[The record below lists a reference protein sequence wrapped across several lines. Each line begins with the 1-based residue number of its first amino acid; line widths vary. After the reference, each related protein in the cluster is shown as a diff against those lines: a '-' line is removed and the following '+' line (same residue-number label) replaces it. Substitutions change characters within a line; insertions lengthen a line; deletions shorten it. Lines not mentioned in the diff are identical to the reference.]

1 MGRWFTGQAYP
12 NGGVDM
18 GSDASNVCV
27 KSFNHLPY
35 FLATIIGGVVAGVL
49 AFAITQSN
57 GWGQIALGLV
67 IITIGTAS
75 AFVHYEAYTRTREA
89 DTDLLYAM
97 IIQGFILLCWAAC
110 AVYIFIHVKPLP
122 QMSSFTVT
130 GPAVIEKRPS

>member
-1 MGRWFTGQAYP
+1 MS
-12 NGGVDM
+12 
-18 GSDASNVCV
+18 SDAPIVCV

-35 FLATIIGGVVAGVL
+35 FLATIVGGVIAGIL

-67 IITIGTAS
+67 IVSLGTGLIV
-75 AFVHYEAYTRTREA
+75 VHYEAYMRTREP

-97 IIQGFILLCWAAC
+97 IIQGFILLCWAAF
-110 AVYIFIHVKPLP
+110 AIHIFMHVKPLP

-130 GPAVIEKRPS
+130 APAVIEKKAS